1 MEAAFIKQ
9 QHPRSSPESLLGA
22 GTGERL
28 RVWNSLVRVRVGTG
42 SPRCSAVP
50 EAVWEDEGRM
60 WMILFVLK
68 QREMPL
74 TSPEKDNP
82 GALGFS

>member
-1 MEAAFIKQ
+1 M
-9 QHPRSSPESLLGA
+9 
-22 GTGERL
+22 
-28 RVWNSLVRVRVGTG
+28 RVRVGRG
-42 SPRCSAVP
+42 RLRCSAVP
-50 EAVWEDEGRM
+50 EAVWEGESRM